1 MTADLQPQET
11 LTADERSRYLR
22 HLLLGEVGEA
32 GQLKLKRSSV
42 LCIGAGGLGS
52 PALLYLAAAGVGRI
66 GIVDPDVVDSSNLQ
80 RQVLFD
86 TSVVG
91 QPKAVVAAARLRAL
105 NPYIE
110 IEPFA
115 ERFDETNA
123 ERMLSSFG
131 AIMDGTDNFATRYL
145 VNDVAIKQGKPNF
158 FGCIFRFSGQLSV
171 FTGETGCY
179 RCLFPAPPAPELA
192 PDCAQAGVLGVLPGL
207 VGTYQAL
214 EFLKWQLGIGTSLA
228 GKLLTIETMASQFR
242 TLKYAKNPGCPACS
256 NPSAI
261 KLEGYEAACASGP
274 AGDAPIT
281 HISVAELKAR
291 LAARDVVLIDVR
303 NAVEHDIGNI
313 GGTLLPVDVIAQQT
327 SETIRSLVPAD
338 RDQSIAVYCRSG
350 ARSARACQLLQQLG
364 YTRVINVQGGI
375 VAWQR
380 DIDPS
385 VRI

>member
-1 MTADLQPQET
+1 VTAETLPPET
-11 LTADERSRYLR
+11 LTTDERSRYLR
-22 HLLLGEVGEA
+22 HLLLGEIGEA
-32 GQLKLKRSSV
+32 GQLRLKRASV

-66 GIVDPDVVDSSNLQ
+66 GIADPDVVDSSNLQ

-91 QPKAVVAAARLRAL
+91 KPKAELAAARLRAL
-105 NPYIE
+105 NPYIQ
-110 IEPFA
+110 IETFV
-115 ERFDETNA
+115 ERFDEGNA
-123 ERMLSSFG
+123 ERMLSGFG

-145 VNDVAIKQGKPNF
+145 VNDVAVKQGKPNF

-171 FTGETGCY
+171 FTGDRGCY

-214 EFLKWQLGIGTSLA
+214 EFLKWHLGIGTSLA
-228 GKLLTIETMASQFR
+228 GKLLTIETLGNQFR
-242 TLKYAKNPGCPACS
+242 TLKYAKNPECACS

-261 KLEGYEAACASGP
+261 KLEGYQAACASDLP
-274 AGDAPIT
+274 VT

-291 LAARDVVLIDVR
+291 IAARDLVLLDVR

-313 GGTLLPVDVIAQQT
+313 GGTLLPVDVLAQQT
-327 SETIRSLVPAD
+327 AETIRSLVPAD
-338 RDQSIAVYCRSG
+338 RDQEIAVYCRGG
-350 ARSARACQLLQQLG
+350 ARSARACQLLRGLG
-364 YTRVINVQGGI
+364 YTRVLNVQGGI

-380 DIDPS
+380 DIDPG

>member
-1 MTADLQPQET
+1 MSSL
-11 LTADERSRYLR
+11 ERYSRQMRFY
-22 HLLLGEVGEA
+22 GVGEA
-32 GQLKLKRSSV
+32 GQKKIVASRVALCGCGALGTV
-42 LCIGAGGLGS
+42 LANVLVR
-52 PALLYLAAAGVGRI
+52 AGVGFVRVI
-66 GIVDPDVVDSSNLQ
+66 DRDFVETSNLQ

-91 QPKAVVAAARLRAL
+91 QSKAVVAAARLRAL

-110 IEPFA
+110 IETFA

-123 ERMLSSFG
+123 DRMLSGFG

-145 VNDVAIKQGKPNF
+145 VNDVAVKQGKPNF

-242 TLKYAKNPGCPACS
+242 TLKYAKNPSCPACS

-261 KLEGYEAACASGP
+261 KLEGYQAACASGP

-281 HISVAELKAR
+281 NITVAELKTR

-313 GGTLLPVDVIAQQT
+313 GGTLIPVDVIAQQT
-327 SETIRSLVPAD
+327 TETIQSLVPAD
-338 RDQSIAVYCRSG
+338 RDQPIAIYCRSG